1 MLHFIFAFLAA
12 LGTAGAYLIDGSI
25 SLWWIPVFFV
35 GEYVG
40 ITLLYLILLLIASF
54 FLPTKKPIKTPSEF
68 CRFMIWITMDWV
80 MTILRIHVTVKG
92 EEKIPNEPCVL
103 VCNHQSDFD
112 PMTVL
117 AVMRKRRIA
126 YISKESN
133 FKIPIVGPFIFHAGF
148 LSIDRNNGIRAMRTL
163 HTAAA
168 RMKETGVD
176 IGIYPE
182 GTRSRTGKLLRF
194 KAGAYVLAK
203 EADAPIVVMSTKGT
217 DGVTKRKFWKK
228 LNVQIEILDVISREE
243 VREMTTDE
251 LTVKSKEMIE
261 ISLFGAVQS
270 KEEPKENA

>member
-25 SLWWIPVFFV
+25 ALWWIPVFFV
-35 GEYVG
+35 GEYLG
-40 ITLLYLILLLIASF
+40 ITILYLLILLIVSF
-54 FLPTKKPIKTPSEF
+54 FLPTKKPIQKPSEF

-80 MTILRIHVTVKG
+80 MTVLRIKVTLKG

-117 AVMRKRRIA
+117 AVMRNRKIA

-194 KAGAYVLAK
+194 KPGAYVLAK

-217 DGVTKRKFWKK
+217 DGVTKRRFLKK
-228 LNVQIEILDVISREE
+228 LDVQIEVLDVISREE
-243 VREMTTDE
+243 VRELTNDE
-251 LTVKSKEMIE
+251 LAAKSKEMIE
-261 ISLFGAVQS
+261 ISLFGAPQS
-270 KEEPKENA
+270 AEDPKAEA